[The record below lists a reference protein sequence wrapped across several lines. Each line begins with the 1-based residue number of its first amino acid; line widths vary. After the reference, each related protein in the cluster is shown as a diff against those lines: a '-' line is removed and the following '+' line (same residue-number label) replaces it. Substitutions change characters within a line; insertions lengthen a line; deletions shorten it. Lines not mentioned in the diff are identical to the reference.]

1 MSREVYIMAR
11 VNISLP
17 EYVIADAD
25 RRAAKLGTSRSAY
38 IALALSQKAQ
48 YDDMMQ
54 MMPQMMELM
63 KQVERKIPQMVDS
76 DSAGGRGAGA
86 PA

>member
-1 MSREVYIMAR
+1 MAR

-17 EYVIADAD
+17 EYVVEDTD
-25 RRAAKLGTSRSAY
+25 RRAAELGTSRSAY
-38 IALALSQKAQ
+38 IASALSQKAQ
-48 YDDMMQ
+48 YDDMMR

-63 KQVERKIPQMVDS
+63 KQVEAKLPQLKEI